1 MRPVVVSVG
10 ALGSSAV
17 VPLDHYKQPFNV
29 GVGVVLSAGATLTYT
44 VEHTFNDPFDS
55 SFSAATATW
64 FPNTGL
70 SAKTASSDGNYAYPV
85 RAVRLT
91 ITAYT
96 SGTATMTLI
105 QAGMP
110 GR

>member
-10 ALGSSAV
+10 ALGSSTV

-29 GVGVVLSAGATLTYT
+29 GVGVVLSAGATMTYT
-44 VEHTFNDPFDS
+44 VEHTFSDPFDPAFVAS
-55 SFSAATATW
+55 SVTW

-70 SAKTASSDGNYAYPV
+70 SAKIASSDGNYAYPV

-91 ITAYT
+91 ITSYT

>member
-1 MRPVVVSVG
+1 M
-10 ALGSSAV
+10 
-17 VPLDHYKQPFNV
+17 
-29 GVGVVLSAGATLTYT
+29 TYT
-44 VEHTFNDPFDS
+44 VEHTFSDPFDS
-55 SFSAATATW
+55 GFSAATATW

-96 SGTATMTLI
+96 SGTATMTLL